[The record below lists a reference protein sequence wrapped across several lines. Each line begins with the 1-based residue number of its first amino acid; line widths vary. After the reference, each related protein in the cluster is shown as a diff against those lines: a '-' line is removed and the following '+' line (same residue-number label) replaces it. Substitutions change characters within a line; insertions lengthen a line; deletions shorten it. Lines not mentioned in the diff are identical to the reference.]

1 MNAKNIGW
9 IIGVAVVASV
19 GAYLLI
25 WGYAGDFSGSPA
37 DHLRNIIFLVG
48 GITAGIVAVWRAQVA
63 DKQTQINE
71 QSQITE
77 RFTKAVEHLGSENI
91 YMRIGALHALERIG
105 HDSENDV
112 VAILRLLS
120 NFVQKQSPVK
130 SKYVVAN
137 VERAPLDAREGF
149 GVISRLAKEYE
160 QLLKNQNKKIV
171 NLFSSNLKGLPE
183 FSKGCFFRFD
193 FARCNL
199 SSGFFPRANFEIAT
213 FNGACLKGANF
224 QRCNL
229 VEADFRSADMTGV
242 KLQFAVCNGTNFST
256 AKNLTTEMLQDI
268 IYDAETP
275 PRVPKGVTLPPPRKK
290 PSGAGQ

>member
-1 MNAKNIGW
+1 M
-9 IIGVAVVASV
+9 
-19 GAYLLI
+19 
-25 WGYAGDFSGSPA
+25 
-37 DHLRNIIFLVG
+37 G
-48 GITAGIVAVWRAQVA
+48 GIIAAIIATWRAWVA
-63 DKQTQINE
+63 DKQTQIE
-71 QSQITE
+71 EYGPIPE
-77 RFTKAVEHLGSENI
+77 RFIKAVNQLGSENI

-130 SKYVVAN
+130 SKHVVAN

-160 QLLKNQNKKIV
+160 QLLKNQNKRIV

-193 FARCNL
+193 FARCDL

-229 VEADFRSADMTGV
+229 VKADFRSADMTGV
-242 KLQFAVCNGTNFST
+242 KLQFAVCNGTDFST

-275 PRVPKGVTLPPPRKK
+275 PRVPKDVTLPPPRKK